1 MTLEQVHGHPYVSI
15 QLDDG
20 CFNTATAPARQLEKL
35 ADTGRLGSQAQHQ
48 QRYSANAAEIEHTHN
63 TPEKP
68 AEKLR
73 GDAFSSYL
81 MFSYLCYHSNKGPR

>member
-1 MTLEQVHGHPYVSI
+1 MHGHPYVSI

-35 ADTGRLGSQAQHQ
+35 ADAGRQGSQAQQQQ

-68 AEKLR
+68 AEKL
-73 GDAFSSYL
+73 
-81 MFSYLCYHSNKGPR
+81 